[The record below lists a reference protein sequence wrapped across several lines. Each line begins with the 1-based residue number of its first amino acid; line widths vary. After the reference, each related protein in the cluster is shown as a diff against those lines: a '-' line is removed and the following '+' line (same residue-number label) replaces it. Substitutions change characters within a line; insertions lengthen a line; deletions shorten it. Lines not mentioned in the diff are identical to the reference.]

1 MTQFQIET
9 TFSLPE
15 HKEYVLVGNITEG
28 EINKGAEIKNESKKI
43 QNIVG
48 SVEMV
53 DSRNGTFLG
62 LLINYDEIHELQ
74 NLKLLVKGDTLMVKN
89 PPLE

>member
-1 MTQFQIET
+1 MPQFQIET

-15 HKEYVLVGNITEG
+15 HKEYVLVGNIIEG
-28 EINKGAEIKNESKKI
+28 EINKGAEITNESKNI

-53 DSRNGTFLG
+53 DSKKGTFLG

-74 NLKLLVKGDTLMVKN
+74 NLKLLIKGDTLIVKN
-89 PPLE
+89 LPLE